1 MPRGRQFDVGE
12 RLRFWPGI
20 LLAYPWRRLLASL
33 RDTMHLIGRWSAT
46 TRPSPRTPCRRPPRG
61 ALGAPESCNTGTRR
75 GSTITSFNFRSRRPR
90 SFKAEVPG
98 CEKLSVRQI
107 QLICQK
113 RLGLP
118 SRCASKK
125 PLLMAK
131 MVKKRLAFCK
141 KYRKWTEK
149 N

>member
-1 MPRGRQFDVGE
+1 VKE
-12 RLRFWPGI
+12 I
-20 LLAYPWRRLLASL
+20 ASKL
-33 RDTMHLIGRWSAT
+33 KRHNASIRKVIRNNKALPEDA
-46 TRPSPRTPCRRPPRG
+46 C
-61 ALGAPESCNTGTRR
+61 ALGAPESCSTGTRR

-107 QLICQK
+107 QFICQK